1 MIDCGSAAPVTMSEA
16 LWFVKAILSRLSGR
30 SSEKGNA
37 KKRGDGEALFDMPG
51 AAETHQLPREGSD
64 EAG

>member
-1 MIDCGSAAPVTMSEA
+1 MSEA